1 MLLTRFLASRS
12 VCSRGE
18 RGKLDMAI
26 MSLSVKSI
34 ASWSYS
40 APAQPLCLSI
50 LRVPGEKKGEQ
61 GRSGSKAYLC
71 SAQVLN
77 SGYFMA
83 CSPRL

>member
-40 APAQPLCLSI
+40 SPAQPLCLSI
-50 LRVPGEKKGEQ
+50 LRVPRRENGRAGEEREQ
-61 GRSGSKAYLC
+61 IYLC